1 MLCARHCDGHRRKT
15 CSEEKQSK
23 KRETGIE
30 VLFCMGRSVT
40 ASLRSDVG
48 AHVDLKDKRGG
59 YLEEN
64 ISR

>member
-1 MLCARHCDGHRRKT
+1 M
-15 CSEEKQSK
+15 
-23 KRETGIE
+23 E
-30 VLFCMGRSVT
+30 VLFCMEWSGT
-40 ASLRSDVG
+40 ASLRSDIG